1 MPAPA
6 RLGERIVPDHLT
18 VANPLEGVDPRV
30 FTDSVLPV
38 RPWADRL
45 IDTLGFD
52 PRSSYVEQFWLSIL
66 GPSTTWLLRRVAAGF
81 DRAPAGFD
89 LPLQDTAREIGL
101 GDRCGRHS
109 PFVRAI
115 ARCCQF
121 EMARP
126 AGRGIEVRRK
136 LPPLTRRQVIRLP
149 DGLREAH
156 ERWQSSQVGVRGEEA
171 MRRGARSVALS
182 LLDLDPDVSAVEQRL
197 VSWRVHPAVAHDAAV
212 WALERH
218 AAASR
223 ALEATG
229 A

>member
-1 MPAPA
+1 
-6 RLGERIVPDHLT
+6 VTDHLT
-18 VANPLEGVDPRV
+18 VANPLEGVDPRI

-38 RPWADRL
+38 RPWADPL

-52 PRSSYVEQFWLSIL
+52 PRSAYVEQFWLSVL

-81 DRAPAGFD
+81 DRSPDGFD
-89 LPLQDTAREIGL
+89 LVLADTAREIGL
-101 GDRCGRHS
+101 GDKCGRHS

-121 EMARP
+121 EMARA

-136 LPPLTRRQVIRLP
+136 LPPLTRRQVVRLP
-149 DGLREAH
+149 DGLRQAH
-156 ERWQSSQVGVRGEEA
+156 EAWQAAQVGGRNEEA
-171 MRRGARSVALS
+171 TRRSARSVALS
-182 LLDLDPDVSAVEQRL
+182 LLELDPDASAVEQRL
-197 VSWRVHPAVAHDAAV
+197 LSWRVHPAVAHDAAV

-223 ALEATG
+223 ALDATG
-229 A
+229 T

>member
-1 MPAPA
+1 M
-6 RLGERIVPDHLT
+6 PDHLT

-38 RPWADRL
+38 RPWADPL

-52 PRSSYVEQFWLSIL
+52 PRSAYVERFWLSIL

-81 DRAPAGFD
+81 DRSPGGFD
-89 LPLQDTAREIGL
+89 LSLADTAREIGL
-101 GDRCGRHS
+101 GEKSGRHS
-109 PFVRAI
+109 PFIRAI
-115 ARCCQF
+115 ARACQF
-121 EMARP
+121 DMARP

-136 LPPLTRRQVIRLP
+136 VPPLSRRQVLRLP
-149 DGLREAH
+149 DGLRQAH
-156 ERWQSSQVGVRGEEA
+156 ESWQAARLGAHGEEA
-171 MRRGARSVALS
+171 QRRSACSVALS
-182 LLDLDPDVSAVEQRL
+182 LLELDPDVSAVEQRL

-229 A
+229 T

>member
-1 MPAPA
+1 MT
-6 RLGERIVPDHLT
+6 DHLT
-18 VANPLEGVDPRV
+18 VANPLEGVDPRI

-38 RPWADRL
+38 RPWADPL

-52 PRSSYVEQFWLSIL
+52 PRSAYVEQFWLSVL

-81 DRAPAGFD
+81 DRSPDGFD
-89 LPLQDTAREIGL
+89 LVLADTAREIGL
-101 GDRCGRHS
+101 GDKCGRHS

-121 EMARP
+121 EMARA

-136 LPPLTRRQVIRLP
+136 LPPLTRRQVVRLP
-149 DGLREAH
+149 DGLRQAH
-156 ERWQSSQVGVRGEEA
+156 EAWQAAQVGGRNEEA
-171 MRRGARSVALS
+171 TRRSARSVALS
-182 LLDLDPDVSAVEQRL
+182 LLELDPDASAVEQRL
-197 VSWRVHPAVAHDAAV
+197 LSWRVHPAVAHDAAV

-223 ALEATG
+223 ALDATG
-229 A
+229 T

>member
-1 MPAPA
+1 
-6 RLGERIVPDHLT
+6 VPDHLT

-30 FTDSVLPV
+30 FTDSLLPI
-38 RPWADRL
+38 RPWADAL

-52 PRSSYVEQFWLSIL
+52 PRSAYVERFWLSVL

-81 DRAPAGFD
+81 DRSPEGFD
-89 LPLQDTAREIGL
+89 LSLADTAREIGL

-121 EMARP
+121 EMARS
-126 AGRGIEVRRK
+126 AGHGIEVRRRV
-136 LPPLTRRQVIRLP
+136 PPLTRRQVLRLP
-149 DGLREAH
+149 DALRREHEA
-156 ERWQSSQVGVRGEEA
+156 WQAAQIGARGEAA
-171 MRRGARSVALS
+171 MVRSARNLALTM
-182 LLDLDPDVSAVEQRL
+182 LELDPDASAVEQRL
-197 VSWRVHPAVAHDAAV
+197 ATWRVHPVVARDAAV

-223 ALEATG
+223 ALEAAGT
-229 A
+229 

>member
-1 MPAPA
+1 
-6 RLGERIVPDHLT
+6 VPDHLT

-30 FTDSVLPV
+30 FTDSMLPV
-38 RPWADRL
+38 RPWADPL

-52 PRSSYVEQFWLSIL
+52 PRSAYVEQFWLSVL
-66 GPSTTWLLRRVAAGF
+66 GPSTTWLLRRVAAAF
-81 DRAPAGFD
+81 DRCPDGFD
-89 LPLQDTAREIGL
+89 LPLADTAREIGL
-101 GDRCGRHS
+101 GDKCGRHS

-126 AGRGIEVRRK
+126 AGRAIEVRRK

-149 DGLREAH
+149 DGLRQAH
-156 ERWQSSQVGVRGEEA
+156 EAWQAAQVGARSDEA
-171 MRRGARSVALS
+171 TRRTARSVALS
-182 LLDLDPDVSAVEQRL
+182 MLDLDPDMSAVEQRL

-223 ALEATG
+223 ALGATG
-229 A
+229 T

>member
-1 MPAPA
+1 
-6 RLGERIVPDHLT
+6 VPDHFT
-18 VANPLEGVDPRV
+18 VVNPLEGVDPRV
-30 FTDSVLPV
+30 FTDSILPV
-38 RPWADRL
+38 RPWADPL

-52 PRSSYVEQFWLSIL
+52 PRSAYVEQFWLSVL

-81 DRAPAGFD
+81 DRAPDGFE
-89 LPLQDTAREIGL
+89 LPLADTAREIGL
-101 GDRCGRHS
+101 GDKCGRHS

-136 LPPLTRRQVIRLP
+136 LPPLTRRQVLRLP
-149 DGLREAH
+149 DGLRLAH
-156 ERWQSSQVGVRGEEA
+156 ERWQAAQIGARGEEA
-171 MRRGARSVALS
+171 TRRSARSVALS
-182 LLDLDPDVSAVEQRL
+182 LLELDADVSAVEQRL
-197 VSWRVHPAVAHDAAV
+197 VSWRVHPAVAHEAAV

-223 ALEATG
+223 ALEPTG
-229 A
+229 T